1 MDSACAESTDS
12 PGVWTDT
19 PQAHVAALLAE
30 ESHRDDRLG
39 GMVWM
44 SCCRAQMGPAAGSG
58 RSFGWVLK
66 SDALRLSQSA
76 SNTRS
81 QPEFGTEPEP
91 EPGAEPE
98 PQSPARFGT
107 AEWNRQARVAALDRS
122 AAAGGSEP
130 EPGPEPDPEPEPEPQ
145 RDARGAGVDE
155 KKDEGW
161 YYTDT
166 EGQEQGPFSLSLMR
180 DWYRQG
186 YFQPSLGIKARH
198 ASSTESRYTLRRS
211 RPVGEIAAITQAE
224 EEEGG
229 AAPAQAPL
237 ASDVMRA
244 AMPAAVAAMRRTR
257 EAADAED
264 LDRPAAAGGSEPE
277 PEPEPGLE
285 PEPELSKAELKQRA
299 KEEKRR
305 AKEEEKAAKKAA
317 KKKGKDRPQPEP
329 GGGDE
334 ATAQAAGAG
343 AGGGRL
349 RRLRRG
355 TGQGGAASAFLD
367 GL

>member
-1 MDSACAESTDS
+1 MPDSACAEGTDS

-44 SCCRAQMGPAAGSG
+44 SCCRAQMGPTAGSG

-81 QPEFGTEPEP
+81 SQPRAEPEP

-122 AAAGGSEP
+122 VVAGGSEP
-130 EPGPEPDPEPEPEPQ
+130 EPGPGPGPEPGPEPEPEPEPE
-145 RDARGAGVDE
+145 RDGKGASADK
-155 KKDEGW
+155 KKDAW
-161 YYTDT
+161 FYIDT

-186 YFQPSLGIKARH
+186 YFQASLGIKAWRV
-198 ASSTESRYTLRRS
+198 ASTESRYTLRRS

-224 EEEGG
+224 EEGGEGG
-229 AAPAQAPL
+229 
-237 ASDVMRA
+237 
-244 AMPAAVAAMRRTR
+244 
-257 EAADAED
+257 
-264 LDRPAAAGGSEPE
+264 E

-305 AKEEEKAAKKAA
+305 AKEEEEAAKKAE
-317 KKKGKDRPQPEP
+317 KKKDKDRPQPEP

-334 ATAQAAGAG
+334 ASAQAADAG
-343 AGGGRL
+343 GGGGRL

-355 TGQGGAASAFLD
+355 TGQAGAASAFLD